1 MATLINSSD
10 FISQWLISTTVQN
23 AVQFTQLQK
32 NVENKWLNDLLG
44 ATIATL
50 LLANAA
56 GNSGI
61 PNDPEY
67 LAIYNE
73 IRLPD
78 CSGFENYSSGM
89 KEMLIAM
96 VWFEWHRF
104 APYTGT
110 QIGQRFQETTNSVG
124 VGGNSFLFTQNY
136 NLAINNYKVIQK
148 YIQANLAD
156 YPDYSTLTK
165 HYLTQL

>member
-10 FISQWLISTTVQN
+10 FIGQYLVSTTPQN
-23 AVQFTQLQK
+23 VGQFTSLQTK
-32 NVENKWLNDLLG
+32 IENKWLNDLLG
-44 ATIATL
+44 TTIAPL

-56 GNSGI
+56 GNFGT

-78 CSGFENYSSGM
+78 CYGFENYSSGM

-110 QIGQRFQETTNSVG
+110 QIGQRFQETTNSVSI
-124 VGGNSFLFTQNY
+124 GGNSFLFTQKY
-136 NLAINNYKVIQK
+136 NLTVNNYKVIQK
-148 YIQANLAD
+148 YIHQNLAD
-156 YPDYSTLTK
+156 YPDYSTLQK

>member
-10 FISQWLISTTVQN
+10 FIGQYLVSTTAQN
-23 AVQFTQLQK
+23 VGQFTSLQT
-32 NVENKWLNDLLG
+32 NIENKWLNDLLG
-44 ATIATL
+44 TTIAPL

-73 IRLPD
+73 IRLPE
-78 CSGFENYSSGM
+78 CYGFENYSSGI
-89 KEMLIAM
+89 KEMLISM

-110 QIGQRFQETTNSVG
+110 QIEIGRAHV
-124 VGGNSFLFTQNY
+124 
-136 NLAINNYKVIQK
+136 
-148 YIQANLAD
+148 
-156 YPDYSTLTK
+156 
-165 HYLTQL
+165 